1 MKLRRFA
8 YCSVAV
14 ILGLG
19 MSLTYTSCKKEANEL
34 AHNHAHEHD
43 HAGEAG
49 HEGHEDHD
57 HAKGHSHEE
66 GEEAEGAAHSE
77 EGGDEILLPAAK
89 AAKLGVKV
97 TKVEP
102 SEFYEVVEVSGELTA
117 APSATSTVTARS
129 AGIVRLNSAAAPGA
143 QVRAGQSIASI
154 SGKGIAGGDTN
165 EAARAAL
172 NAAKRELDRLTPLH
186 ADGIVSTRDYNA
198 AKAAYEAARAAVGS
212 NPAAG
217 SSATA
222 AGSGVITQLLVADG
236 QYVEAGT
243 PIALVSGSSALSLRA
258 NLPERNMA
266 FLPRV
271 KGAKFRTAYS
281 EKVYDLRDLKG
292 RRNASGSQAV
302 AVQGYLPIYFDLVND
317 GTLSPGTFCEISL
330 LGESRGD
337 VISVP
342 VSALSEQQGQ
352 YFVFVKVDADGYEK
366 TPVRLGATA
375 GDRVEILSGLK
386 PGDEVVTSGTTF
398 VRLAESS
405 NVIPEGHSH

>member
-1 MKLRRFA
+1 MFL
-8 YCSVAV
+8 S
-14 ILGLG
+14 
-19 MSLTYTSCKKEANEL
+19 SCKKEANEL

-49 HEGHEDHD
+49 HEGHEDHY
-57 HAKGHSHEE
+57 HAEGHSHEGCNGDHE
-66 GEEAEGAAHSE
+66 GEAEAEG
-77 EGGDEILLPAAK
+77 DEIVLAAAK

-97 TKVEP
+97 TRVEP
-102 SEFYEVVEVSGELTA
+102 APFYEVVEVSGELTA
-117 APSATSTVTARS
+117 SPSSLGTVTARS
-129 AGIVRLNSAAAPGA
+129 AGIVRLNASATPGA
-143 QVRAGQSIASI
+143 QVRAGQAIASV
-154 SGKGIAGGDTN
+154 SGKGMAGGDTN

-217 SSATA
+217 STATSPS
-222 AGSGVITQLLVADG
+222 SGVITQLLVQDG
-236 QYVEAGT
+236 QFVDAGT

-258 NLPERNMA
+258 NLPERNIA
-266 FLPRV
+266 FMPRV

-281 EKVYDLRDLKG
+281 EKIYDIADLKG
-292 RRNASGSQAV
+292 HRTSSGTQPV
-302 AVQGYLPIYFDLVND
+302 AVQGYLPIYFALTND
-317 GTLSPGTFCEISL
+317 GTLSPGTFCEVTL
-330 LGESRGD
+330 LGDSRGD

-352 YFVFVKVDADGYEK
+352 YFVFVKVDADGYVK

-405 NVIPEGHSH
+405 GAIPEGHTH